1 MRTSKGQIKIFPI
14 LLIGALFNTH
24 TVAASS
30 LSEELSLRT
39 LNDLKRGV
47 TSKAC
52 AWAKTLRELGLLR
65 ISEINANVNRKNLRK
80 AQNWPKYAYASTQL
94 SSYSTL
100 FKLEY
105 DHISEP
111 TDKLIDESIALNEKE
126 KRLHLRRHGRYR
138 LISCAFF

>member
-47 TSKAC
+47 TSKAR

-111 TDKLIDESIALNEKE
+111 TEKLIDESIALNEKE